1 MKTEYRKLE
10 ERVSVTRTGEECTYK
25 TGDAVGRPSC
35 GSSFLG
41 HPDAEFFCEERGTDT
56 NKSKRAKK
64 RINPFGGTHD
74 E

>member
-1 MKTEYRKLE
+1 MKTEYRKLQ
-10 ERVSVTRTGEECTYK
+10 ERVSVTRTGEACTYQ
-25 TGDAVGRPSC
+25 TGDAVGRPRC

-41 HPDAEFFCEERGTDT
+41 HPDAEFFCAEPGTDT

-64 RINPFGGTHD
+64 RINPCGGTHD